1 VTRIEPLALEPILHV
16 ARNMREEDRREIIAT
31 RWMFEPD
38 QIAQETFALARFG
51 CVAHANPP
59 SPNDPSSKG
68 LWPAGRSSG
77 FAQADMPVAV
87 VAAIECWP
95 GFYSVGMFA
104 TDAWPEVACSLTRWA
119 RRRMAASLLAAGAH
133 RMECRTIEGHETA
146 HRWLERLGAVREAVM
161 PDMGRN
167 RETFY
172 LYAWRLSDVSA
183 RIVLES
189 QAAAAAPAAA
199 PAGAERG

>member
-1 VTRIEPLALEPILHV
+1 
-16 ARNMREEDRREIIAT
+16 
-31 RWMFEPD
+31 
-38 QIAQETFALARFG
+38 
-51 CVAHANPP
+51 
-59 SPNDPSSKG
+59 
-68 LWPAGRSSG
+68 
-77 FAQADMPVAV
+77 MPVAV

-172 LYAWRLSDVSA
+172 LYAWRLRDVPS

-189 QAAAAAPAAA
+189 QSAAVAPVAAA
-199 PAGAERG
+199 AGAERG